1 MRRLISV
8 LSLAFAAALP
18 LHAQQLQPA
27 ALAGLASGEQ
37 YTPIEGGKP
46 FQPQAPGKIEV
57 IEVFAYW
64 CPHCA
69 HMAPKI
75 ENWKA
80 TLPKSVNVSL
90 MPAAFSPDDP
100 YMLGYFAADAAK
112 AVPATHA
119 RMFDAI
125 HETGELARNSTL
137 QQVAA
142 FYVRLPGV
150 NGKVFNAALADKA
163 SMGKKMLAA
172 REFQMRSKIPGTP
185 SVIVDGRYL
194 VLGNSYDSLLANA
207 RAVID
212 AISAS
217 RKPAGKASTPP
228 RS

>member
-1 MRRLISV
+1 MRRLMSV
-8 LSLAFAAALP
+8 LILLLAAAMP
-18 LHAQQLQPA
+18 VHAQQPP
-27 ALAGLASGEQ
+27 ALAGLAAGEQ

-46 FQPQAPGKIEV
+46 FQPQPAGKIEV

-69 HMAPKI
+69 HMAPKL
-75 ENWKA
+75 ESWKA
-80 TLPKSVNVSL
+80 TLPKSARLSL

-100 YMLGYFAADAAK
+100 FMLGYFAADAAK

-119 RMFDAI
+119 RMFEAI
-125 HETGELARNSTL
+125 HETGELARNATL
-137 QQVAA
+137 EQVSA

-150 NGKVFNAALADKA
+150 NAKAFNAALADKA
-163 SMGKKMLAA
+163 SIDRKMLAA
-172 REFQMRSKIPGTP
+172 REFQLRSKIPGTP
-185 SVIVDGRYL
+185 SIIVDGRYL
-194 VLGNSYDSLLANA
+194 VLGNSYDSLLANT
-207 RAVID
+207 RLVVD